1 VARITALGRMN
12 KELKASPHPLRR
24 FVAFLRGEGE
34 AGLARR
40 EDPGVLLATQ
50 ITYSALSLQFLL
62 ILALA
67 GTIASLG
74 LMADSAVAIVGAM
87 LIAPLMRPIL
97 AIAYGV
103 VTGRRTLLSRAF
115 MTLLIGVL
123 VTVLIAWLTEQILG
137 LREPTREIMART
149 RPSMIDLGVAVAA
162 GIAAGLASIRRNIA
176 DTLPGVAIAVALV
189 PPLCVLGITLS
200 IGAFDQAWGAA
211 LLFAVNLVAIV
222 LCAVVVFLIDGHGLL
237 RHAWAWMLLILT
249 LVVAVAVPLETE
261 LRQLKADD
269 AAQRVVEA
277 YLHDH
282 YRIDHLVHPNDLS
295 ALHVLLYP
303 DHAFVYLEVKAP
315 AGGLSQQEAWR
326 LQSAL
331 SKTLDVPVNLK
342 VQLLLTDEFLV
353 YPHRSEGGEVPLYGA
368 DDLIP
373 RR

>member
-1 VARITALGRMN
+1 MSTTLQSKRN
-12 KELKASPHPLRR
+12 PLRR
-24 FVAFLRGEGE
+24 LIAFLRGEGE
-34 AGLARR
+34 TGLARR
-40 EDPGVLLATQ
+40 EDPNVLLATQ
-50 ITYSALSLQFLL
+50 IAYSALSLQFLL

-103 VTGRRTLLSRAF
+103 VSGHGTLLWRAV
-115 MTLLIGVL
+115 MTLLIGIL
-123 VTVLIAWLTEQILG
+123 ITVLIAWLTEQILG
-137 LREPTREIMART
+137 LREPTREIVART

-162 GIAAGLASIRRNIA
+162 GIAAGLASIRRNVA

-189 PPLCVLGITLS
+189 PPLCVLGIALS
-200 IGAFDQAWGAA
+200 IGAVSQAWGAA

-222 LCAVVVFLIDGHGLL
+222 LSAVVVFLIDGYGYL
-237 RHAWAWMLLILT
+237 RHAWAWMIAILA
-249 LVVAVAVPLETE
+249 LAVVVSLPLETE

-269 AAQRVVEA
+269 AAQRVVET
-277 YLHDH
+277 YLHEH
-282 YRIDHLVHPNDLS
+282 YRINKVVHPNDLS
-295 ALHVLLYP
+295 VLDVLLFP
-303 DHAFVYLEVKAP
+303 DHAFVYLEIKAP
-315 AGGLSQQEAWR
+315 ADSLSQPQAWR

-331 SKTLDVPVNLK
+331 SQSLGLPVNLK
-342 VQLLLTDEFLV
+342 VQLLLTDEFLI
-353 YPHRSEGGEVPLYGA
+353 YPHRLQNGQAPLYGA